1 MSRIS
6 SIFNMTCPKC
16 RKSKL
21 FESPF
26 KVTHP
31 LAMNKKC
38 PVCGQRFEPEP
49 GFYYGAMFISYI
61 FMGFISLGLAGL
73 MVFYFNFSIE
83 LAFTILIAALA
94 LIFLWNLRFSRSIWI
109 HLIVKYDPRTASL
122 GDSTTLK
129 EINE

>member
-16 RKSKL
+16 RKTPL

-26 KVTHP
+26 KVSQP

-61 FMGFISLGLAGL
+61 FMGFISLGLTGL
-73 MVFYFNFSIE
+73 MVFYFKFSIE
-83 LAFTILIAALA
+83 LAFGILLAALA

-109 HLIVKYDPRTASL
+109 HLVVKYDPKTQALSE
-122 GDSTTLK
+122 STTLK
-129 EINE
+129 EIKE

>member
-1 MSRIS
+1 
-6 SIFNMTCPKC
+6 
-16 RKSKL
+16 
-21 FESPF
+21 
-26 KVTHP
+26 
-31 LAMNKKC
+31 MNKKC

-83 LAFTILIAALA
+83 LAFSVLIAALA

-109 HLIVKYDPRTASL
+109 HLIVKYDPKTEGLSE
-122 GDSTTLK
+122 STSLK
-129 EINE
+129 EIKE

>member
-1 MSRIS
+1 
-6 SIFNMTCPKC
+6 
-16 RKSKL
+16 
-21 FESPF
+21 
-26 KVTHP
+26 
-31 LAMNKKC
+31 MNKKC